1 MSDPSAVTRQAR
13 PTLEAICV
21 TSREATTASTA
32 WMMELD
38 DGDLLIVA
46 AACSD
51 PAFGASLVGR
61 RFPLSDGT
69 AAMVLQSGQPVALQ
83 PGSASVASDAIATA
97 VLGRQPA
104 SIVCVPCADDERVVG
119 VLQLVDRADG
129 GPFGF
134 DDLEMLSMLGTVAGA
149 SLVESGGGLLDVPSP
164 EALGRDLAS
173 LADADPT
180 RYAALARVIEVMLG
194 Q

>member
-1 MSDPSAVTRQAR
+1 MSDAPTSLQAR
-13 PTLEAICV
+13 PTLQAIC
-21 TSREATTASTA
+21 TTTMEFTTASTA
-32 WMMELD
+32 WLMMVD
-38 DGDLLIVA
+38 DGELLIVA
-46 AACSD
+46 ASCTD
-51 PAFGASLVGR
+51 PAFAASLVGR
-61 RFPLSDGT
+61 RFPLTEGT

-83 PGSASVASDAIATA
+83 PGSASVASDRIASA

-104 SIVCVPCADDERVVG
+104 SLVCVPCADDERVLG

-134 DDLEMLSMLGTVAGA
+134 DDLELLSMLGSVAGA
-149 SLVESGGGLLDVPSP
+149 SLEESGGGLLDVPTP
-164 EALGRDLAS
+164 AALSHDLTR
-173 LADADPT
+173 LAEADPN

>member
-1 MSDPSAVTRQAR
+1 MPDPTYAQSR
-13 PTLEAICV
+13 PTLQAVCH
-21 TSREATTASTA
+21 TTREFTTASTA
-32 WMMELD
+32 WLMEA
-38 DGDLLIVA
+38 DGDDLVVVA
-46 AACSD
+46 ASCTD
-51 PAFGASLVGR
+51 PAFAASLLGR
-61 RFPLSDGT
+61 RFPRTDGT

-104 SIVCVPCADDERVVG
+104 SIVCVPCADDERVLG

-134 DDLEMLSMLGTVAGA
+134 DDLELLSMLGAVAGA
-149 SLVESGGGLLDVPSP
+149 SLLESGGGLLDVPP
-164 EALGRDLAS
+164 PDVIGRELS
-173 LADADPT
+173 RLADADPN